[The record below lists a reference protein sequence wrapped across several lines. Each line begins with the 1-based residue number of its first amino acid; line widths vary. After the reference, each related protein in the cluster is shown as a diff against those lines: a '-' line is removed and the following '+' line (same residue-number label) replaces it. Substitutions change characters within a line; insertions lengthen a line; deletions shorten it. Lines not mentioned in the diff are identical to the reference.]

1 MSQYKA
7 MMPIAVYVG
16 ATKRT
21 YEKGDLIDLD
31 EDTVKHHFLPEWI
44 EQVTSK
50 PETEG
55 PGKSPAARRKI
66 KNPGSD
72 ASEV

>member
-7 MMPIAVYVG
+7 RIPITVYVG

-31 EDTVKHHFLPEWI
+31 EETVKRNFQPEWI
-44 EQVTSK
+44 EQVASK
-50 PETEG
+50 PVT
-55 PGKSPAARRKI
+55 GKPEKNPTGRKKI
-66 KNPGSD
+66 KAPGAD
-72 ASEV
+72 ATED

>member
-21 YEKGDLIDLD
+21 YEKGDPIDLD
-31 EDTVKHHFLPEWI
+31 EETVRRHFQPEWI
-44 EQVTSK
+44 EKVPSQ
-50 PETEG
+50 PEVKG
-55 PGKSPAARRKI
+55 PGKNPTARKKI
-66 KNPGSD
+66 EAPGAD
-72 ASEV
+72 ATED